1 MMPDGT
7 LLLLFVTLQ
16 RWAEFIWD
24 RRNTRRLL
32 ARGAVERGQ
41 NHYPLM
47 IAVHTGWLAGLW
59 WIGYGSVI
67 VWPLLA
73 AFLVIEI
80 GRAWVLW
87 SLGRRWTT
95 RIIILPGAP
104 LVAAGPYRL
113 LKHPNYVIVAAEMVL
128 VPLALG
134 LPLYAL
140 AAGIVYVGA
149 VVLVRIP
156 AENAALAQAGEQP
169 TGPSLGHR
177 PELS

>member
-1 MMPDGT
+1 MPEGT

-16 RWAEFIWD
+16 RWGEFHWD
-24 RRNTRRLL
+24 RDNTRRLM
-32 ARGAVERGQ
+32 AKGAVEIGRA
-41 NHYPLM
+41 HYPLM
-47 IAVHTGWLAGLW
+47 IVIHAGWLAGLW
-59 WIGYGSVI
+59 VAGYDRPVDGLFLI
-67 VWPLLA
+67 
-73 AFLVIEI
+73 AFLLVEL

-95 RIIILPGAP
+95 RIVVLPGAP

-113 LKHPNYVIVAAEMVL
+113 VKHPNYVIVAAEMVL

-140 AAGIVYVGA
+140 AAGLVYVAA

-156 AENAALAQAGEQP
+156 AENAALASTEQP
-169 TGPSLGHR
+169 RGALTEA
-177 PELS
+177 ELS